1 MRVAAFVLALA
12 VGCGADEASRQ
23 RAASPADEQ
32 TVVPR
37 PSMPPPL
44 GDALDASVTSWN
56 VGDAAAPSAP
66 ARSTAPARAPVP
78 EPSFGAT
85 EPVKP
90 GDGHAFRL
98 SVGLRAARANP
109 SGAKVLKMLS
119 LLPEVIDARA
129 RTGVEPFAEGEWL
142 LVYGAKVAVPG
153 PNANVVKHAKAE
165 ADVTRA
171 MADGGF
177 EAWDAGA
184 SSSNG
189 VRAEIYGVKDVLLRP
204 QPGILALVPG
214 DRAGELAVVLAKPFD
229 SGVRSGEL
237 ARAFVAEPAKLLRF
251 LPAEVVRATVLVK
264 AAPDG
269 GFDASAEADCS
280 DVAKCKATA
289 VAIEELART
298 QNSLM
303 VRFVTRNLLGGLA
316 VRADGTKLKA
326 TLHASPDQ
334 VEVAVNLTR
343 SQLGLPGEDAGAPPQ
358 H

>member
-1 MRVAAFVLALA
+1 
-12 VGCGADEASRQ
+12 
-23 RAASPADEQ
+23 
-32 TVVPR
+32 
-37 PSMPPPL
+37 
-44 GDALDASVTSWN
+44 
-56 VGDAAAPSAP
+56 
-66 ARSTAPARAPVP
+66 
-78 EPSFGAT
+78 
-85 EPVKP
+85 
-90 GDGHAFRL
+90 
-98 SVGLRAARANP
+98 
-109 SGAKVLKMLS
+109 
-119 LLPEVIDARA
+119 
-129 RTGVEPFAEGEWL
+129 
-142 LVYGAKVAVPG
+142 
-153 PNANVVKHAKAE
+153 
-165 ADVTRA
+165 
-171 MADGGF
+171 
-177 EAWDAGA
+177 
-184 SSSNG
+184 
-189 VRAEIYGVKDVLLRP
+189 VKDVLLRP

-269 GFDASAEADCS
+269 GCDASAEADCS